1 MIKID
6 LSKEYSKILKK
17 YLKTFKLESID
28 IAYLVQ
34 TKKDVIDGVLK
45 NEKSVVLYT
54 LEQIA
59 QIFGLRYF
67 ELGNPNHPVPS
78 LDSLPEKTKQRMA
91 YRKKEGPAKE
101 TTYTSSE
108 INNRI
113 SEVLSTLESGDEFLA
128 EKIVSSIRKKY
139 GETYSVSEIL
149 NRFNNS
155 FKGYIKKTNRKDL
168 TREGRGPKPVYY
180 RLVKEVNINTV

>member
-45 NEKSVVLYT
+45 NEKGIVLYT

-67 ELGNPNHPVPS
+67 EFGNPNYPIPS
-78 LDSLPEKTKQRMA
+78 FDSLPAKTKQRIA
-91 YRKKEGPAKE
+91 YRKKVGPPKE
-101 TTYTSSE
+101 VTYKQSDINDQIKE
-108 INNRI
+108 ILARHKI
-113 SEVLSTLESGDEFLA
+113 GDQFLA
-128 EKIVSSIRKKY
+128 EEIAKQILEKFGNS
-139 GETYSVSEIL
+139 YSVTEIV
-149 NRFNNS
+149 NRFKKS
-155 FKGYIKKTNRKDL
+155 FKSNIEKTEKKDTS
-168 TREGRGPKPVYY
+168 RETRGPKPLFY
-180 RLVKEVNINTV
+180 RLVKK

>member
-17 YLKTFKLESID
+17 YLKAFGLESID

-59 QIFGLRYF
+59 QIFNLRYF
-67 ELGNPNHPVPS
+67 EFGNPNYPIPS
-78 LDSLPEKTKQRMA
+78 FDSLPEKTKQRIA

-101 TTYTSSE
+101 ITYTSSE
-108 INNRI
+108 INI
-113 SEVLSTLESGDEFLA
+113 SISKVLATFKVGDEFLA
-128 EKIVSSIRKKY
+128 EEIASIIKEKY
-139 GETYSVSEIL
+139 HLTYSVSEII

-155 FKGYIKKTNRKDL
+155 FKGSVEKTSRKDES
-168 TREGRGPKPVYY
+168 RKGRGPKPVYY
-180 RLVKEVNINTV
+180 RLVTM

>member
-1 MIKID
+1 MIKVD

-17 YLKTFKLESID
+17 YLKTFELESID
-28 IAYLVQ
+28 IAYLVK

-59 QIFGLRYF
+59 QIFSLRYF
-67 ELGNPNHPVPS
+67 EFGNPNHPVPS
-78 LDSLPEKTKQRMA
+78 FDSLPEKTKQRIA

-101 TTYTSSE
+101 ITYTSSE

-113 SEVLSTLESGDEFLA
+113 SDVLSTFKSGDEFLA
-128 EKIVSSIRKKY
+128 EEIVNSISKKY
-139 GETYSVSEIL
+139 GETYSVSEII

-155 FKGYIKKTNRKDL
+155 FKKYIEKTERKDAK
-168 TREGRGPKPVYY
+168 REGRGPKPVYY
-180 RLVKEVNINTV
+180 RLVKII